1 MPKQSDH
8 VIPLDEAHLYLPHR
22 LCRDYCGPPPVI
34 PATPPPLSPYLPNL
48 PRSVPGAVKP
58 APLVHTAAHTTAEF
72 STRFSS
78 PQDSAAPDESSNSFF
93 INRVDRSSGTGEG
106 YSEEQTQARVDCD
119 RKSQARVDHV
129 DYDRGGRSD
138 YEYSLRSDAIPRND
152 ARPRQDA
159 RHRTNHRPHKIR
171 QVSNGRASCAKSVV
185 SDFLVSPS
193 PDYQPGDEGL
203 LDAGGAVVRSVDQV
217 TLLSPAAKL
226 DNAAVATPALPLVE
240 TVSDD
245 DYVLAGDGI
254 CATSAD
260 TTPVTT
266 HRPVVWDIRVVKS
279 NVPDAPPDLDF
290 RKYFAL
296 SSFSRVHQLEY
307 SLVPDIYVMF
317 LEGAPSRFCRDH
329 KLRDFASVGL
339 MDSNERWVTLFY
351 QQRTNDA
358 DITMGIGSRL
368 RGRLLYPDRLIRLMD
383 SNERWVTLFYQQR
396 TNDADITTGIG
407 SRLRG
412 RLLYPDRLIRL
423 MDSNERWVTLFYQ
436 KRTND
441 ADITT
446 GIRSRIRGR
455 SLYPDRLI
463 RLQNMSIH
471 GDQSTTPY
479 ELCSN
484 LRT

>member
-1 MPKQSDH
+1 MQAEQLSEVSIKSHYCP
-8 VIPLDEAHLYLPHR
+8 PLLNWT
-22 LCRDYCGPPPVI
+22 
-34 PATPPPLSPYLPNL
+34 TPPSPLLHYLSSRPYL
-48 PRSVPGAVKP
+48 
-58 APLVHTAAHTTAEF
+58 TT
-72 STRFSS
+72 
-78 PQDSAAPDESSNSFF
+78 
-93 INRVDRSSGTGEG
+93 IM
-106 YSEEQTQARVDCD
+106 C
-119 RKSQARVDHV
+119 
-129 DYDRGGRSD
+129 
-138 YEYSLRSDAIPRND
+138 
-152 ARPRQDA
+152 
-159 RHRTNHRPHKIR
+159 
-171 QVSNGRASCAKSVV
+171 
-185 SDFLVSPS
+185 
-193 PDYQPGDEGL
+193 L
-203 LDAGGAVVRSVDQV
+203 L
-217 TLLSPAAKL
+217 
-226 DNAAVATPALPLVE
+226 
-240 TVSDD
+240 
-245 DYVLAGDGI
+245 
-254 CATSAD
+254 
-260 TTPVTT
+260 VTT

-383 SNERWVTLFYQQR
+383 SNERWVTLFYQ
-396 TNDADITTGIG
+396 
-407 SRLRG
+407 
-412 RLLYPDRLIRL
+412 
-423 MDSNERWVTLFYQ
+423 